1 MMRKVFDMR
10 KTGPVTKTGINAG
23 GMKRLTRPLTEKL
36 TGWSR
41 NGVAL
46 IAVAMLAIV
55 PAGAQDVES
64 FDPDEAYE
72 AAQNTVQSQVP
83 QQANDA
89 IDADLV
95 DPTLRDAASAAPQMP
110 VDAQDVPTSV
120 PGQPGF
126 DDEFSEYTGAQD
138 PVQPGDP
145 VPEWSNPAPGEQVAS
160 VEADTGTYGEDD
172 LIGAAEGV
180 FGKGAQGLAGLIE
193 DLLREQGEPNGY
205 IVGRE
210 AGGAFIFGARY
221 GSGTL
226 HHKIEGERKVY
237 WTGPSLGID
246 AGANAGNTFVLVYNL
261 FDSED
266 IFRRYPAGEGQA
278 YFVGGMHASYM
289 RRGDVVLIPIR
300 VGAGLRLGIN
310 AGYMRFSKKHRW
322 LPF

>member
-1 MMRKVFDMR
+1 MLIGVSLPAHAQEMETFDPNAAFETVAPDDAQEAVR
-10 KTGPVTKTGINAG
+10 DGAADIASQTGAIDGDIAGSAYRTAPALDSATGSTDGEKDWDGPVQSNDWGVDAPASADIANAG
-23 GMKRLTRPLTEKL
+23 
-36 TGWSR
+36 
-41 NGVAL
+41 
-46 IAVAMLAIV
+46 
-55 PAGAQDVES
+55 PASDAQS
-64 FDPDEAYE
+64 
-72 AAQNTVQSQVP
+72 VP
-83 QQANDA
+83 Q
-89 IDADLV
+89 
-95 DPTLRDAASAAPQMP
+95 
-110 VDAQDVPTSV
+110 
-120 PGQPGF
+120 
-126 DDEFSEYTGAQD
+126 
-138 PVQPGDP
+138 
-145 VPEWSNPAPGEQVAS
+145 WSNPSQEPVVANA
-160 VEADTGTYGEDD
+160 ADQSATYGQDD

-180 FGKGAQGLAGLIE
+180 FGKGAKGLAGLIE
-193 DLLREQGEPNGY
+193 DLLRKQGEPNGY

-237 WTGPSLGID
+237 WTGPSLGFD

-278 YFVGGMHASYM
+278 YLVGGLHASYM

-300 VGAGLRLGIN
+300 VGAGLRLGVN

>member
-1 MMRKVFDMR
+1 MRNSGTQTDS
-10 KTGPVTKTGINAG
+10 
-23 GMKRLTRPLTEKL
+23 GMWGLARALVAM
-36 TGWSR
+36 
-41 NGVAL
+41 GVA
-46 IAVAMLAIV
+46 VMLSV
-55 PAGAQDVES
+55 SPAHAQGVES
-64 FDPDEAYE
+64 FDPDEAFE
-72 AAQNTVQSQVP
+72 TATETASGAANGAAADVTS
-83 QQANDA
+83 AAGA

-95 DPTLRDAASAAPQMP
+95 DPALRSNAPVVDPTVPAPFPTDANE
-110 VDAQDVPTSV
+110 V
-120 PGQPGF
+120 PGTITGTTTGQTGF
-126 DDEFSEYTGAQD
+126 DDEFAQYSGSQIAQD
-138 PVQPGDP
+138 PASVANAAG
-145 VPEWSNPAPGEQVAS
+145 EGIPGEAPAQAS
-160 VEADTGTYGEDD
+160 ADTYGQDD

-210 AGGAFIFGARY
+210 GGGAFIFGVRY

-226 HHKIEGERKVY
+226 HHRIEGERKLY
-237 WTGPSLGID
+237 WTGPSLGFD

-261 FDSED
+261 FDTQD

-300 VGAGLRLGIN
+300 VGAGLRLGVN
-310 AGYMRFSKKHRW
+310 AGYMRFSEKHRW